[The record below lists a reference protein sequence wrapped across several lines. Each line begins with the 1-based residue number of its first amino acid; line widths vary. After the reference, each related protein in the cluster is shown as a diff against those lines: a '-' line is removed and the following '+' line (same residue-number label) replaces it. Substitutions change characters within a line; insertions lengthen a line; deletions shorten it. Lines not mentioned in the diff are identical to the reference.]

1 MPSVT
6 GPSCVSRSDCCKAR
20 STFAASLFPA
30 ASDPAAPDSR
40 FSAAGSSAGA
50 SSASAGASS
59 AAVSSVICGASD
71 FASVVEVVLS
81 SIMLAVSGAEL
92 SVFAPRSGRRLAR
105 PITSTQHAASA
116 AHLIHAV
123 LTIAARPA
131 RRHAGSSRL
140 PQSRWRGI
148 FFPAIRGL
156 SYGDALLLQKCAQL
170 LSRAEE
176 HRFDGVLLHR
186 IARGDLRN
194 RLCVPVP
201 AQK

>member
-71 FASVVEVVLS
+71 FASVVAVVLS
-81 SIMLAVSGAEL
+81 SIMLAVSGAVFP
-92 SVFAPRSGRRLAR
+92 VFAPKSGRRLAR

-116 AHLIHAV
+116 AHLTHVV
-123 LTIAARPA
+123 LTVFRSTGTSARWIRSSPTKPMARNNFSCCSRFVIRRCPPSAKMRAAV
-131 RRHAGSSRL
+131 HA
-140 PQSRWRGI
+140 
-148 FFPAIRGL
+148 
-156 SYGDALLLQKCAQL
+156 CE
-170 LSRAEE
+170 RAP
-176 HRFDGVLLHR
+176 
-186 IARGDLRN
+186 I
-194 RLCVPVP
+194 
-201 AQK
+201 